1 MMLRK
6 FFVFCLLL
14 VFCGAAIAADTLTL
28 KDGTTHNGTVV
39 SVTART
45 VSFKEGGTIH
55 RYPRSQV
62 ESLQFSGTSAAD
74 TKAES
79 SKGESSS
86 AVLGQNR
93 KSVTL
98 PSGTEI
104 DLTAFHVNH
113 ASGVAIVPPADPSSP
128 TTVYVTDRGVDNAVN
143 PAENDGRIFVFA
155 LSDAP

>member
-45 VSFKEGGTIH
+45 VSFMEGGTIH

-62 ESLQFSGTSAAD
+62 ESLQFSGTSAA
-74 TKAES
+74 
-79 SKGESSS
+79 GGVCS
-86 AVLGQNR
+86 AGSASRSTASWLH
-93 KSVTL
+93 
-98 PSGTEI
+98 TE
-104 DLTAFHVNH
+104 N
-113 ASGVAIVPPADPSSP
+113 G
-128 TTVYVTDRGVDNAVN
+128 G
-143 PAENDGRIFVFA
+143 
-155 LSDAP
+155 